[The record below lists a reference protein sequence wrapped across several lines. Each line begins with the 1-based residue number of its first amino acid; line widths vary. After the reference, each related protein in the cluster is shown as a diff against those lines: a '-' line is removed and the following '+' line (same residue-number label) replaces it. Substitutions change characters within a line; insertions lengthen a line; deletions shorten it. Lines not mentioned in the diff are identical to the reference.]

1 MFFSGSD
8 WLFKALLIFAVRRA
22 PGGKGSYRANGGL
35 VFLMIISTGGL
46 HRDWLFNIK
55 NRF

>member
-8 WLFKALLIFAVRRA
+8 WFFNALLIFAVGRA
-22 PGGKGSYRANGGL
+22 PGGKRSYRANGGL

>member
-8 WLFKALLIFAVRRA
+8 RFFNTLLIFAVGRT
-22 PGGKGSYRANGGL
+22 PSGKRSNRANGGL
-35 VFLMIISTGGL
+35 VFLVIISTGGL

-55 NRF
+55 NGF